1 MDWCTQPYGNANH
14 EPIVK
19 IKGNRELNVY
29 PGEQVIL
36 DASETWDPDGDPI
49 HFRWWIY
56 KEAGTYSGTVELV
69 GKITKQLTIRIPED
83 GKPGTIH
90 VLLEVTDEGEP
101 SLTSYQ
107 RIVVT
112 VLEKKKESRPKRQK
126 ER

>member
-83 GKPGTIH
+83 G
-90 VLLEVTDEGEP
+90 
-101 SLTSYQ
+101 SYQ